1 MLRILTF
8 CVLCF
13 SCISAYSQNLNWKQK
28 SSKDSITIYTAEVP
42 GSRINAIRVVTHVPA
57 TLSAIIAVMLD
68 IDATAEW
75 VYSTKS
81 VKVLKQ
87 VSPSE
92 VYYYS
97 ELSFPWPASNR
108 DFVAHISVV
117 QDPVSRITTLE
128 AINVSDMVP
137 LKPGIVRVS
146 QSIAKWTFTPIS
158 KTLVRVEYFLQCDPG
173 GSLPAWLINMFA
185 TKGPSE
191 SFKKLRTQLQKPVY
205 RYAHFPFIKD

>member
-1 MLRILTF
+1 MLRSASLFI
-8 CVLCF
+8 CVFAFL
-13 SCISAYSQNLNWKQK
+13 AGHAQPNWKLR

-42 GSRINAIRVVTHVPA
+42 GSRVNAIRIVTNVPA
-57 TLSAIIAVMLD
+57 TMSALIAVMLD
-68 IDATAEW
+68 IDATGEW

-81 VKVLKQ
+81 IKVLKQ

-108 DFVAHISVV
+108 DFVAHIAVV
-117 QDPVSRITTLE
+117 QDPVSKIATLE

-137 LKPGIVRVS
+137 VKPGIVRVS
-146 QSIAKWTFTPIS
+146 QSIAKWTFTPLS
-158 KTLVRVEYFLQCDPG
+158 KNLIRIEYFLQCDPG

-191 SFKKLRTQLQKPVY
+191 SFKKLRSQLQKPVY
-205 RYAHFPFIKD
+205 KQAHFSFIKD